1 MLMDYSPG
9 ANNVG
14 KMNPKAAKKSGKGCK
29 GASVAAINLS
39 LCLYTYIH
47 LGCIAQWKLSV
58 EEFSTLCSSDSSGF
72 GTVSGWVK

>member
-1 MLMDYSPG
+1 MDYSPG

-58 EEFSTLCSSDSSGF
+58 EEFLCFLLLILLDLEQFQG
-72 GTVSGWVK
+72 G